1 MVNCICEYGF
11 KVRMRK
17 YETSKFGTQ
26 VKQTRG
32 GGFLELLGYWMDKVG
47 LLRVMLITE
56 VVVTAKTMET
66 QI

>member
-47 LLRVMLITE
+47 LLRVMLIT
-56 VVVTAKTMET
+56 KP
-66 QI
+66 

>member
-1 MVNCICEYGF
+1 
-11 KVRMRK
+11 MRK
-17 YETSKFGTQ
+17 YETSKFGTP
-26 VKQTRG
+26 VKQTRGG

>member
-1 MVNCICEYGF
+1 MSNNDDNDIIIWDSSEAN
-11 KVRMRK
+11 K
-17 YETSKFGTQ
+17 
-26 VKQTRG
+26 G